1 MFGKQITEL
10 QTRKQ
15 ALLLESDLN
24 RLRLRAEFNNLR
36 EGANFLKR
44 LRRFG
49 SWTSMLGP
57 VAAVII
63 TIVLKR
69 SFPGAGLLR
78 KALAG
83 APELIRLWRSLS
95 MLLAELKFQRR

>member
-1 MFGKQITEL
+1 MFGKEMSAL
-10 QTRKQ
+10 QSRKE

-36 EGANFLKR
+36 EGASILNR

-49 SWTSMLGP
+49 SWASVLGP
-57 VAAVII
+57 VAGII
-63 TIVLKR
+63 VTLVLKR
-69 SFPGAGLLR
+69 TFPAGGLLR

-83 APELIRLWRSLS
+83 APGLVRLWRGVST
-95 MLLAELKFQRR
+95 LLTELR